1 MLEIL
6 ILTILSILVL
16 FLFLIY
22 KKLDNRKENQ
32 DELKKEL
39 GIEREVKLGFAGL
52 KESYKND
59 QNVLKDKITSDLG
72 KLNERLGIIDA
83 AQKELSELKTN
94 VIDFKNLF
102 NNKTERGQLG
112 EEFLENYDNEE
123 LADLLQIIYSL
134 IEISGCK
141 LEDIEE
147 IMDKKQAVRG
157 SFTKGIILKKVD

>member
-1 MLEIL
+1 MDYDKLVRDRIPEIIKL
-6 ILTILSILVL
+6 SGKQYTIEYCNS
-16 FLFLIY
+16 
-22 KKLDNRKENQ
+22 DS
-32 DELKKEL
+32 ELKRRLVE
-39 GIEREVKLGFAGL
+39 
-52 KESYKND
+52 
-59 QNVLKDKITSDLG
+59 
-72 KLNERLGIIDA
+72 KLNE
-83 AQKELSELKTN
+83 E
-94 VIDFKNLF
+94 
-102 NNKTERGQLG
+102 G